1 MLDCP
6 NLKCT
11 VIIEIYTLVYWV
23 YGYWQLFSFWSIF
36 DIGLLRVHPMAILF
50 ILILPLAHIEHRI
63 YRIIAFFF
71 LWPYFAFYQFD
82 FLEIY
87 FSTSS
92 GFAVA
97 AAIFMRWKLF
107 KTSEVQSFWNQFLSP
122 AENTIPYHFK
132 FHFSEKTKYQEEVLV
147 ITQRGATT
155 ANHLMVWNSGEL
167 AFQTYILRS

>member
-1 MLDCP
+1 MGFSLSLFIFSFFNQYC
-6 NLKCT
+6 LTIAGLSKSK
-11 VIIEIYTLVYWV
+11 VYSNYRDIHTSILGV
-23 YGYWQLFSFWSIF
+23 GYWQLFSFWSIF
-36 DIGLLRVHPMAILF
+36 DIGLLRVGVHPMAILF

-107 KTSEVQSFWNQFLSP
+107 KTSETQSFWNQFLSP

-132 FHFSEKTKYQEEVLV
+132 F
-147 ITQRGATT
+147 
-155 ANHLMVWNSGEL
+155 
-167 AFQTYILRS
+167 